1 VSTRRAYSIVLLY
14 ALFAAFLFATHYRL
28 LDLPFFWDEAGQF
41 VPQAW
46 DLFRRGLILPESA
59 LPNSH
64 PPGLP
69 VLLALTWKIF
79 GYSIPITR
87 SLMLLIAAGY
97 LCAAFLLAVELL
109 RGASGWPAFFAAAFL
124 AAHPLLYTQS
134 MMTNLDL
141 PSAAFLTAML
151 VAHLRGREAWAVA
164 LAMAAVAFKE
174 TALAIP
180 VTLAAFSWLRGERRY
195 ALLLAGLPSL
205 LLANWFAFL
214 WWKTGFAFG
223 DGEYSRYNLIYP
235 LHPVRLTYALA
246 RRLSFCFI
254 ENFHFLPAAILLW
267 TGAWRGF
274 QTLWRPVVFAMVV
287 YSLGVSVTGGAVLE
301 RYLLPVMPVLAA
313 AFAGGL
319 TALGVRARYV
329 TLGATLA
336 GMFAC
341 LFINM
346 PWPYALENN
355 LAMVDLVEIQ
365 RNAAGLVEAK
375 FSDRR
380 VTTTWPLSDAL
391 EKPYLGYL
399 EKAHPQVR
407 EIHESKPEALMVLD
421 WEPGDVLI
429 AYSRSWQPPI
439 SLLRWEFVNSLPSRF
454 FETPR
459 DLRRGQVRSLDGFRP
474 LVGYEQRGFW
484 VEILV
489 FEGR

>member
-1 VSTRRAYSIVLLY
+1 MSTRRAYSILLLY
-14 ALFAAFLFATHYRL
+14 ALFAAFLFATHFRV

-46 DLFRRGLILPESA
+46 DLYTRGLILPESA

-69 VLLALTWKIF
+69 VLLAATWKVF

-87 SLMLLIAAGY
+87 GLMLLIGAGY

-109 RGASGWPAFFAAAFL
+109 RGASGWPAFSAAALL
-124 AAHPLLYTQS
+124 AAHPLVYTQS
-134 MMTNLDL
+134 MMANLDL
-141 PSAAFLTAML
+141 PSAALLTAML
-151 VAHLRGREAWAVA
+151 VAHLRGREGWAVG
-164 LAMAAVAFKE
+164 LAMGAVAFKE
-174 TALAIP
+174 TAIAIP
-180 VTLAAFSWLRGERRY
+180 AVLAAYAWWRGERRY
-195 ALLLAGLPSL
+195 ALLLAGLPAL

-223 DGEYSRYNLIYP
+223 DGEYSRYNLVYP
-235 LHPVRLTYALA
+235 LHPVRLGYALL
-246 RRLSFCFI
+246 RRLSFCFV
-254 ENFHFLPAAILLW
+254 ENFHLLPAAVLVV
-267 TGAWRGF
+267 TGAWRRF
-274 QTLWRPVVFAMVV
+274 EELWRPVGWAMVAYTV
-287 YSLGVSVTGGAVLE
+287 GVSVTGGAVLE

-319 TALGVRARYV
+319 TALSARGRAFVLGVSV
-329 TLGATLA
+329 A
-336 GMFAC
+336 GMMAC
-341 LFINM
+341 LFVNM

-355 LAMVDLVEIQ
+355 LAMVDLAEIQ

-375 FSDRR
+375 FMDRR

-399 EKAHPQVR
+399 ERAHPAVR
-407 EIHESKPEALMVLD
+407 EIHESKPEALAVLD
-421 WEPGDVLI
+421 WEPGDILI
-429 AYSRSWQPPI
+429 VYSRAWQPPL
-439 SLLRWEFVNSLPSRF
+439 SLLQWEPARWLMDRF

-459 DLRRGQVRSLDGFRP
+459 DLRHGQARNLEGFRP

-484 VEILV
+484 VEFLLYT
-489 FEGR
+489 GR